1 MSFMHRNSFAA
12 SNEEAVCTHKL
23 SGEFSEAEAWL
34 TGAKWHHAA
43 GHSSGRPVILF
54 YAVNSE
60 QMAAVD
66 ALAEKIKERK
76 AAKKTRRFPSKAA
89 AWRFVAEKRTER
101 STDAGFGW
109 IDVRNGK
116 FGLFVS
122 SFGTPDFQFYFA
134 DDAEAD
140 DLCLAL
146 KLER

>member
-1 MSFMHRNSFAA
+1 MSFMRRNSFAA

-54 YAVNSE
+54 YAETAE

-89 AWRFVAEKRTER
+89 AWRFIEEKRAER
-101 STDAGFGW
+101 SADAGFGW
-109 IDVRNGK
+109 IDVRRGK

-122 SFGTPDFQFYFA
+122 SFGTPDFKFYFA
-134 DDAEAD
+134 DNAEAD

>member
-12 SNEEAVCTHKL
+12 SSEEAVVTHKL

-76 AAKKTRRFPSKAA
+76 AAKKARRFPSKAA
-89 AWRFVAEKRTER
+89 AWRFVAEKRAER
-101 STDAGFGW
+101 SIDAGFGW
-109 IDVRNGK
+109 IEVRNGK

-122 SFGTPDFQFYFA
+122 SFGTPDFKFYFA
-134 DDAEAD
+134 DAAEAD